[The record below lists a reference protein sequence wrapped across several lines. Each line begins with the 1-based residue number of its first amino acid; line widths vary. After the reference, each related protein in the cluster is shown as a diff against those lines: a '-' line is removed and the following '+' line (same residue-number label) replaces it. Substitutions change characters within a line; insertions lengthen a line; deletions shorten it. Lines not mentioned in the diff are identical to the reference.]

1 MLAPMRLFRTIFER
15 RELVWNLAA
24 RELKQRY
31 RGSVLGFL
39 WTVLTPLFMAV
50 IYLFFLRLLAGR
62 GVPMGEIIIGVFAW
76 QFTVQCAN
84 AGTTCVLGSANLVKK
99 VAFPLEILPLSQV
112 LANAI
117 GHLLSLLVQF
127 PVLAFLLWRADSR
140 FAAAWP
146 VFFFWVIWQTLFNF
160 GLTAFVGAVNV
171 YFRDT
176 QHIVGLVLSA
186 WFFMSPVMYN
196 MEFAARLASH
206 WPWAAHL
213 LYANPMTVIING
225 YRAAL
230 LPGAQPGF
238 PPAAW
243 IGFLLV
249 PAMLALGAAT
259 YRHLQK
265 SFADML

>member
-1 MLAPMRLFRTIFER
+1 MASMKFLRNIVER
-15 RELVWNLAA
+15 RELLWNLTA

-31 RGSVLGFL
+31 KGSVLGFL

-62 GVPMGEIIIGVFAW
+62 GVPMEEIIIGVFAW
-76 QFTVQCAN
+76 QFTVQCAS

-127 PVLAFLLWRADSR
+127 PVLAYLLWRADSH

-146 VFFFWVIWQTLFNF
+146 LFFFWVAWQTLFNL
-160 GLTAFVGAVNV
+160 GLTALVGAANV

-176 QHIVGLVLSA
+176 QHVVGLVLSA

-196 MEFAARLASH
+196 MDFAARLAAQ
-206 WPWAAHL
+206 WPWAANL
-213 LYANPMTVIING
+213 LYANPLTVIING

-230 LPGAQPGF
+230 LPGAQTGF
-238 PPAAW
+238 PAAAW
-243 IGFLLV
+243 IGLALV
-249 PAMLALGAAT
+249 PVMLVFGFGI
-259 YRHLQK
+259 YRRLQK
-265 SFADML
+265 NFADLL